1 MPRWTQKQWEDWKHD
16 GWKGKKEWEEA
27 QEIEKLRTEDEPE
40 PSQSTS
46 DTGIY
51 NSLEE
56 AVAAKR
62 TRAGKG
68 DSRGKGDFVAA
79 TTGSAGDAG
88 SEEASQATQATQAGE
103 EGAQAV
109 PQVALAA
116 PPADFGAQA
125 VPPHRRFFKLRA
137 TITRVTTY
145 EDDDE
150 DDDED
155 NAEEDGDD
163 GDAAASIDHDDGGHG
178 NADHDDGDE
187 AELHHAKRFKS
198 RHAPDVE

>member
-27 QEIEKLRTEDEPE
+27 QEIEKLRTEVAALRKSSAPSPQSSSSPAPPKAQQSSPA

-109 PQVALAA
+109 PQVVLAA
-116 PPADFGAQA
+116 PPADVGA
-125 VPPHRRFFKLRA
+125 
-137 TITRVTTY
+137 
-145 EDDDE
+145 
-150 DDDED
+150 
-155 NAEEDGDD
+155 
-163 GDAAASIDHDDGGHG
+163 
-178 NADHDDGDE
+178 
-187 AELHHAKRFKS
+187 
-198 RHAPDVE
+198 